1 MTHTIACGKS
11 KAKRNMCKCS
21 CDGVHHG
28 ELRVEDF
35 RKKVST
41 VLDPSGMIYEDF
53 RKKVIVPKM
62 SPGLYRKIFGD
73 RKNE

>member
-21 CDGVHHG
+21 CNGIHHG
-28 ELRVEDF
+28 ELRA
-35 RKKVST
+35 
-41 VLDPSGMIYEDF
+41 EDF

-62 SPGLYRKIFGD
+62 SPDLYRKIYGD
-73 RKNE
+73 RA

>member
-35 RKKVST
+35 RKKV
-41 VLDPSGMIYEDF
+41 
-53 RKKVIVPKM
+53 IVPKM
-62 SPGLYRKIFGD
+62 SPGLYRKIYGD